1 MERLGRVARRLQ
13 GLDQAVETHEMER
26 AHAHENRVSSALG
39 ILEDTTELKG
49 PVTVSRFEQDAVG
62 ILEFR

>member
-1 MERLGRVARRLQ
+1 
-13 GLDQAVETHEMER
+13 MER